1 MPNTSKQNT
10 PILTVTELNQ
20 FARGC
25 LEMHV
30 GKIWVSGEVSN
41 FSQPASGHWYFTLKD
56 SKSQIRCAMFR
67 NRQRLLRTK
76 IQNGMQILL
85 QGQVSLYEARGDYQL
100 IADYLEE
107 AGVGSMQRAFE
118 QLRNKLQAEGL
129 FASTSKKPLAK
140 SHQHIAVITSRTGAA
155 IHDIINVART
165 RQPNLKITLV
175 SAQVQGEKAASS
187 LLAGLNKV
195 QLQHQK
201 TPFDALIIGR
211 GGGSLEDL
219 WAFNDEALARA
230 LKDCPIP
237 TISAVGHE
245 VDFSI
250 CDYVCDVRAATP
262 SQAAELVSQ
271 EQQQQSQQLD
281 NIEQGLINKLQN
293 LLQSNKQQLKILQKS
308 LQHPGQKL
316 SQLQMAFAH
325 QETALK
331 QAMNSI
337 VRSKQHDL
345 TLGKSNLHSD
355 LLQLR
360 IQHAHET
367 IQNHQQKL
375 SLALTESIKQKQQAF
390 SNAAAK
396 LDLVSPLATL
406 ERGYSIT
413 EDKDKKIIHSSKN
426 VSLGDS
432 IKTRISD
439 GTITSTITKIS

>member
-1 MPNTSKQNT
+1 MSVNSKQDA

-107 AGVGSMQRAFE
+107 AGIGSMQRAFE

-129 FASTSKKPLAK
+129 FASSSKKPLPQN
-140 SHQHIAVITSRTGAA
+140 HQHIAVITSRTGAA

-175 SAQVQGEKAASS
+175 NAQVQGEKAASS
-187 LLAGLNKV
+187 LLSALQKV
-195 QLQHQK
+195 QRQHQQ

-219 WAFNDEALARA
+219 WAFNDETLARA
-230 LKDCPIP
+230 LKTCPIP

-281 NIEQGLINKLQN
+281 NIEQN
-293 LLQSNKQQLKILQKS
+293 LLSKLNNLMHSKQQLLQIVQKS

-316 SQLQMAFAH
+316 TQLQMAFTH
-325 QETALK
+325 QEQALK
-331 QAMNSI
+331 QTINS
-337 VRSKQHDL
+337 VLRDKQYDL
-345 TLGKSNLHSD
+345 TLEQNSLHSD
-355 LLQLR
+355 VLQLR
-360 IQHAHET
+360 IQHAQENMHT
-367 IQNHQQKL
+367 QQEKL
-375 SLALTESIKQKQQAF
+375 SIALKENFKQKQLAF
-390 SNAAAK
+390 SNVAAK

-413 EDKDKKIIHSSKN
+413 ENKQGIIRKSKS
-426 VSLGDS
+426 VSAGET
-432 IKTRISD
+432 ITTRLSD
-439 GTITSTITKIS
+439 GIITSTITEIS